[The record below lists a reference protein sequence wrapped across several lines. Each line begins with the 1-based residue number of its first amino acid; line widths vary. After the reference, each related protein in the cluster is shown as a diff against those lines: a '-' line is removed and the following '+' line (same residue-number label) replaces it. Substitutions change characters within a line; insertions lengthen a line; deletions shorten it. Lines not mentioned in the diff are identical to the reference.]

1 MTLVENQHKMG
12 TWTKQYIAGKWVE
25 GSGEK
30 MLENMNPYTGE
41 VIATWRSS
49 SQDDIDQAYESAKK
63 NAEEW
68 SATLPSVKEG
78 VLRQVS
84 SLMDERKEEI
94 IQLLIT
100 ESGSTRIKAEAE
112 FAAAK
117 RIVDESSSFPFR
129 MKGELLPSNTPGKE
143 NRIVREPK
151 GVIGVIGPWNFPLHL
166 CLRSVAPAIA
176 LGNGVVIK
184 PASDTP
190 ITAGWLIADLFEQAG
205 LPEGVLN
212 VVAGSGS
219 EIGDYF
225 VAHPIPKVISFTGST
240 EVGKGIGKLAGEHLK
255 ETALELG
262 GNNAMIVLEDADIE
276 HAAQAAVFGKFL
288 HQGQICMALNRIIVH
303 ADIYDEFLKSFVSKT
318 KNIQAGDP
326 SDEKTLVGPLIR
338 KKEVERLLE
347 LVEQAKD
354 EGAQL
359 LLGGTHQEGVLMPT
373 VLADVKPEQ
382 DIVQQEL
389 FGPVAVIMKA
399 KGEQEAIQLAN
410 DTPYG
415 LSGSVFT
422 GNLERGYRVAQRIE
436 SGMVH
441 VNDQSVNDEAHVMF
455 GGEKSSGIGRFGGD
469 WAIDKF
475 TRTRWISLQHQYR
488 EYPGVK

>member
-1 MTLVENQHKMG
+1 MTLMETEHT
-12 TWTKQYIAGKWVE
+12 TWTKQFINGEWVE

-30 MLENMNPYTGE
+30 TVENKNPYTGE

-49 SQDDIDQAYESAKK
+49 NKEDIDQAYEAARKSSVEWKK
-63 NAEEW
+63 
-68 SATLPSVKEG
+68 SLPAVKEG
-78 VLRQVS
+78 VLRKVS
-84 SLMDERKEEI
+84 ALMAEHKEEI
-94 IQLLIT
+94 VKLLIT

-112 FAAAK
+112 FASAK
-117 RIVDESSSFPFR
+117 RIVDEAASFPYR
-129 MKGELLPSNTPGKE
+129 MKGEILPSNTPGKE
-143 NRIVREPK
+143 NRVVREPK

-225 VAHPIPKVISFTGST
+225 VAHPVPKVISFTGST
-240 EVGKGIGKLAGEHLK
+240 EVGQGIGKLAGEHLK

-262 GNNAMIVLEDADIE
+262 GNNAMVVLEDADIE
-276 HAAQAAVFGKFL
+276 RAAESAVFGKFL

-303 ADIYDEFLKSFVSKT
+303 ADIYDRFVESFLAKT
-318 KNIQAGDP
+318 KKIQAGDP
-326 SDEKTLVGPLIR
+326 ADAQTLVGPLIR
-338 KKEVERLLE
+338 EKEVARLLD
-347 LVEQAKD
+347 LIKGAKA
-354 EGAQL
+354 EGARL
-359 LLGGTHQEGVLMPT
+359 LLGGTSKGSVLEPT
-373 VLADVKPEQ
+373 VLADVKPDQ
-382 DIVQQEL
+382 HIVQQEL

-399 KGEQEAIQLAN
+399 QDEQEAVRLAN

-422 GNLERGYRVAQRIE
+422 GNLERGYQVAQQID

-469 WAIDKF
+469 WAIEKF
-475 TRTRWISLQHQYR
+475 TRTRWISIQHQYR
-488 EYPGVK
+488 DYPGVQ

>member
-1 MTLVENQHKMG
+1 MTLMDTKQ
-12 TWTKQYIAGKWVE
+12 TWTKQYINGEWIE

-30 MLENMNPYTGE
+30 TMENINPYTGE

-49 SQDDIDQAYESAKK
+49 NKEDIDRAYEA
-63 NAEEW
+63 AEKGSVQW
-68 SATLPSVKEG
+68 SQTLPSQKEEI
-78 VLRQVS
+78 LRKVS
-84 SLMDERKEEI
+84 MIMGERKDEI

-117 RIVDESSSFPFR
+117 RIVDESASFPYR
-129 MKGELLPSNTPGKE
+129 MKGEILPSNTAGKE
-143 NRIVREPK
+143 NRVVREPK

-190 ITAGWLIADLFEQAG
+190 ITAGWLIADLFDQAG
-205 LPEGVLN
+205 LPKGVLH

-225 VAHPIPKVISFTGST
+225 VAHSIPKVISFTGST
-240 EVGKGIGKLAGEHLK
+240 EVGQGIGKLAGEHLK

-262 GNNAMIVLEDADIE
+262 GNNAMVVLEDADLE
-276 HAAQAAVFGKFL
+276 RAAEAAVFGKFL
-288 HQGQICMALNRIIVH
+288 HQGQICMALNRIIIH
-303 ADIYDEFLKSFVSKT
+303 TDIYDSFVDAFVAKT
-318 KNIQAGDP
+318 KQIQAGDP
-326 SDEKTLVGPLIR
+326 ADSNTLVGPLIR
-338 KKEVERLLE
+338 EKEVERLLE
-347 LVEQAKD
+347 LVKSAEDA
-354 EGAQL
+354 GARL
-359 LLGGTHQEGVLMPT
+359 LLGGSSKGSVLQPT

-382 DIVQQEL
+382 EIVQQEL
-389 FGPVAVIMKA
+389 FGPVAVLLRA
-399 KGEQEAIQLAN
+399 KDEAEAVRLAN

-422 GNLERGYRVAQRIE
+422 TNLERGYQVAKRIE
-436 SGMVH
+436 SGMIH

-488 EYPGVK
+488 TYPGVSDVD

>member
-1 MTLVENQHKMG
+1 MTLMEKTPA
-12 TWTKQYIAGKWVE
+12 TWTKQYINGEWVE

-30 MLENMNPYTGE
+30 TMENMNPYTGE

-49 SQDDIDQAYESAKK
+49 TKTDIDRAYEAAQKSSLAWRK
-63 NAEEW
+63 
-68 SATLPSVKEG
+68 SLPGIKEG
-78 VLRQVS
+78 ILRKVS
-84 SLMDERKEEI
+84 SLMTDRKEEMLN
-94 IQLLIT
+94 LLIT
-100 ESGSTRIKAEAE
+100 ESGSTRIKAESE

-117 RIVDESSSFPFR
+117 RIVDEAASFPYR
-129 MKGELLPSNTPGKE
+129 MKGELIPSNTPGKE
-143 NRIVREPK
+143 NRVIREPK
-151 GVIGVIGPWNFPLHL
+151 GVVGVIGPWNFPLHL

-190 ITAGWLIADLFEQAG
+190 ITAGWLIADLFHQAG

-240 EVGKGIGKLAGEHLK
+240 KVGQGIGKLAGEHLK

-262 GNNAMIVLEDADIE
+262 GNNAMVVLEDADIE
-276 HAAQAAVFGKFL
+276 RAAEAAVFGKFL
-288 HQGQICMALNRIIVH
+288 HQGQICMALNRIIIH
-303 ADIYDEFLKSFVSKT
+303 ADVYDQFVKSFVDKTKRLRTGDPADSKT
-318 KNIQAGDP
+318 M
-326 SDEKTLVGPLIR
+326 VGPLIR
-338 KKEVERLLE
+338 EKEVKRLLE
-347 LVEQAKD
+347 WIQTAQE
-354 EGAQL
+354 EGARL
-359 LLGGTHQEGVLMPT
+359 LLGGSGKGSVLEPT
-373 VLADVKPEQ
+373 VLVDVKPEQ

-389 FGPVAVIMKA
+389 FGPVAVLMRA
-399 KGEQEAIQLAN
+399 GDEQEAIRLAN

-422 GNLERGYRVAQRIE
+422 SNLERGYRVAQNIE

-469 WAIDKF
+469 WAIEKF

-488 EYPGVK
+488 DFPGIN

>member
-1 MTLVENQHKMG
+1 MTLMETEHT
-12 TWTKQYIAGKWVE
+12 TWTKQFINGEWVE

-30 MLENMNPYTGE
+30 IVENKNPYTGE

-49 SQDDIDQAYESAKK
+49 NKEDIDQAYEAAQKSSVKWKK
-63 NAEEW
+63 
-68 SATLPSVKEG
+68 SLPAVKEG
-78 VLRQVS
+78 VLRKVS
-84 SLMDERKEEI
+84 ALMVERKEEI
-94 IQLLIT
+94 VKLLIT

-112 FAAAK
+112 FASAK
-117 RIVDESSSFPFR
+117 RIVDEAASFPYR
-129 MKGELLPSNTPGKE
+129 MKGEILPSNTPGKE
-143 NRIVREPK
+143 NRVVREPK

-225 VAHPIPKVISFTGST
+225 VAHPVPKVISFTGST
-240 EVGKGIGKLAGEHLK
+240 KVGQGIGKLAGEHLK

-276 HAAQAAVFGKFL
+276 RAAASAVFGKFL

-303 ADIYDEFLKSFVSKT
+303 ADIYDTFVESFVAKT
-318 KNIQAGDP
+318 KKIQTGDP
-326 SDEKTLVGPLIR
+326 ADAQTLVGPLIR
-338 KKEVERLLE
+338 EKEVERLLD
-347 LVEQAKD
+347 LIKGAKA
-354 EGAQL
+354 EGARL
-359 LLGGTHQEGVLMPT
+359 LLGGTSKGSVLEPT
-373 VLADVKPEQ
+373 VLADVIPEQ
-382 DIVQQEL
+382 HIVQQEL
-389 FGPVAVIMKA
+389 FGPVAVLMKA
-399 KGEQEAIQLAN
+399 KDEQEAVRLAN

-422 GNLERGYRVAQRIE
+422 GNLDRGYQVAQQIE

-469 WAIDKF
+469 WAIEKF
-475 TRTRWISLQHQYR
+475 TRTRWISIQHQYR
-488 EYPGVK
+488 DYPGVQ

>member
-30 MLENMNPYTGE
+30 MLENINPYTGE

-63 NAEEW
+63 SAEEW

-469 WAIDKF
+469 WAINKF

>member
-1 MTLVENQHKMG
+1 MTLMEKTSA
-12 TWTKQYIAGKWVE
+12 TWTKQYINGEWVE

-30 MLENMNPYTGE
+30 TMENMNPYTGE

-49 SQDDIDQAYESAKK
+49 SKTDIDRAYEVAQKSSL
-63 NAEEW
+63 EW
-68 SATLPSVKEG
+68 RKSQPGIKEG
-78 VLRQVS
+78 ILRKVS
-84 SLMDERKEEI
+84 SLMTDRKEEI
-94 IQLLIT
+94 LNLLIT

-117 RIVDESSSFPFR
+117 RIVDEAASFPYR
-129 MKGELLPSNTPGKE
+129 MKGELLPSNTQGKE
-143 NRIVREPK
+143 NRVIREPK
-151 GVIGVIGPWNFPLHL
+151 GMVGVIGPWNFPLHL

-190 ITAGWLIADLFEQAG
+190 ITAGWLIADLFHQAG

-212 VVAGSGS
+212 VVAGSGG

-240 EVGKGIGKLAGEHLK
+240 KVGQGIGKLAGEHLK

-262 GNNAMIVLEDADIE
+262 GNNAMVVLEDADIE
-276 HAAQAAVFGKFL
+276 RAAEAAVFGKFL
-288 HQGQICMALNRIIVH
+288 HQGQICMALNRIIIH
-303 ADIYDEFLKSFVSKT
+303 ADVYDQFVKTFVDKT
-318 KNIQAGDP
+318 KRIRTGDP
-326 SDEKTLVGPLIR
+326 SDSATMVGPLIR
-338 KKEVERLLE
+338 EKEVQRLLE
-347 LVEQAKD
+347 WIQTAQQD
-354 EGAQL
+354 GARL
-359 LLGGTHQEGVLMPT
+359 LLGGSGKGSVLEPT
-373 VLADVKPEQ
+373 VLVDVKPEQ

-389 FGPVAVIMKA
+389 FGPVAVLMRA
-399 KGEQEAIQLAN
+399 VDEQDAVRLAN

-422 GNLERGYRVAQRIE
+422 SNLERGYRVAQSIE

-469 WAIDKF
+469 WAIEKF

-488 EYPGVK
+488 DFPGIN

>member
-1 MTLVENQHKMG
+1 MTLMEKTSA
-12 TWTKQYIAGKWVE
+12 TWTKQYINGEWVE

-30 MLENMNPYTGE
+30 TMENMNPYTGE

-49 SQDDIDQAYESAKK
+49 SKTDIDRAYEAAQKSSL
-63 NAEEW
+63 EW
-68 SATLPSVKEG
+68 RKSLPGIKEG
-78 VLRQVS
+78 ILRKVS
-84 SLMDERKEEI
+84 SLMTDRKEEI
-94 IQLLIT
+94 LNLLIT

-117 RIVDESSSFPFR
+117 RIVDEAASFPYR

-143 NRIVREPK
+143 NRVIREPK
-151 GVIGVIGPWNFPLHL
+151 GVVGVIGPWNFPLHL

-190 ITAGWLIADLFEQAG
+190 ITAGWLIADLFHQAG

-212 VVAGSGS
+212 VVAGSGG

-240 EVGKGIGKLAGEHLK
+240 KVGQGIGKLAGEHLK

-262 GNNAMIVLEDADIE
+262 GNNAMVVLEDADIE
-276 HAAQAAVFGKFL
+276 RAAEAAVFGKFL
-288 HQGQICMALNRIIVH
+288 HQGQICMALNRIIIH
-303 ADIYDEFLKSFVSKT
+303 ADVYDQFVKTFVDKT
-318 KNIQAGDP
+318 KRIRTGDP
-326 SDEKTLVGPLIR
+326 SDSATMVGPLIR
-338 KKEVERLLE
+338 EKEVQRLLE
-347 LVEQAKD
+347 WIQTAQQD
-354 EGAQL
+354 GARL
-359 LLGGTHQEGVLMPT
+359 LLGGSGKGSVLEPT
-373 VLADVKPEQ
+373 VLVDVKPEQ

-389 FGPVAVIMKA
+389 FGPVAVLMRA
-399 KGEQEAIQLAN
+399 VDEQDAVRLAN

-422 GNLERGYRVAQRIE
+422 SNLERGYRVAQSIE

-469 WAIDKF
+469 WAIEKF

-488 EYPGVK
+488 DFPGIN

>member
-1 MTLVENQHKMG
+1 MTLAENQHATA
-12 TWTKQYIAGKWVE
+12 TWTKQYITGKWVE
-25 GSGEK
+25 GSGDK
-30 MLENMNPYTGE
+30 MLENINPYSGE

-49 SQDDIDQAYESAKK
+49 SQDDIDQAYVSAQKS
-63 NAEEW
+63 AVEW
-68 SATLPSVKEG
+68 QATLPSVKEG
-78 VLRQVS
+78 VLRKMA
-84 SLMDERKEEI
+84 SLMDGRKEEI

-117 RIVDESSSFPFR
+117 RIVDESASFPFR

-143 NRIVREPK
+143 NRVIREPK

-225 VAHPIPKVISFTGST
+225 VKHPVPKVISFTGST

-262 GNNAMIVLEDADIE
+262 GNNAMIVLEDADME
-276 HAAQAAVFGKFL
+276 HAEQAAVFGKFL

-303 ADIYDEFLKSFVSKT
+303 ENIYDQFVESFVNKT
-318 KNIQAGDP
+318 KSIQAGDP

-347 LVEQAKD
+347 LVKQATD
-354 EGAQL
+354 EGAHL
-359 LLGGTHQEGVLMPT
+359 MLGGTHQENVLMPT

-382 DIVQQEL
+382 PIVQQEL
-389 FGPVAVIMKA
+389 FGPVAIIMKA
-399 KGEQEAIQLAN
+399 KDEQQAIRLAN

-422 GNLERGYRVAQRIE
+422 GNLERGYQVAQQIE

-455 GGEKSSGIGRFGGD
+455 GGEKSSGLGRFGGD

-475 TRTRWISLQHQYR
+475 TRTRWISLQHQFR

>member
-1 MTLVENQHKMG
+1 MTLMDNQRTAA
-12 TWTKQYIAGKWVE
+12 TWTKQYISGKWVD
-25 GSGEK
+25 GTGEK
-30 MLENMNPYTGE
+30 MLENINPYTDE
-41 VIATWRSS
+41 VIAVWRSS
-49 SQDDIDQAYESAKK
+49 SKEDIDRAYQSAKK
-63 NAEEW
+63 SAVEW
-68 SATLPSVKEG
+68 KAALPSVKEG
-78 VLRQVS
+78 VLRKMS

-94 IQLLIT
+94 IRLLIT

-117 RIVDESSSFPFR
+117 RVVDESASFPFR

-143 NRIVREPK
+143 NRVLREPK
-151 GVIGVIGPWNFPLHL
+151 GVVGVIGPWNFPLHL

-225 VAHPIPKVISFTGST
+225 VTHPVPKVISFTGST
-240 EVGKGIGKLAGEHLK
+240 EVGRGIGKLAGEQLK

-303 ADIYDEFLKSFVSKT
+303 ANIYDRFLQSFVDKA

-326 SDEKTLVGPLIR
+326 ADPSTLVGPLIR
-338 KKEVERLLE
+338 QKEVERLLK
-347 LVEQAKD
+347 LVKQAEE
-354 EGAQL
+354 EGAKL
-359 LLGGTHQEGVLMPT
+359 LLGGTHEQSVLQPT
-373 VLADVKPEQ
+373 VLADVKPDQE
-382 DIVQQEL
+382 IVQQEL
-389 FGPVAVIMKA
+389 FGPVALIMKA
-399 KGEQEAIQLAN
+399 KDEQQAIELAN
-410 DTPYG
+410 NTPYG

-422 GNLERGYRVAQRIE
+422 TNLERGYHAAQQIE

-475 TRTRWISLQHQYR
+475 TRTRWISLQHQHR
-488 EYPGVK
+488 DYPGVK

>member
-1 MTLVENQHKMG
+1 MTLMEKTSA
-12 TWTKQYIAGKWVE
+12 TWTKQYINGEWVE

-30 MLENMNPYTGE
+30 TMENMNPYTGE

-49 SQDDIDQAYESAKK
+49 SKTDIDRAYEAAQKSSL
-63 NAEEW
+63 EW
-68 SATLPSVKEG
+68 RKSLPGIKEG
-78 VLRQVS
+78 ILRKVS
-84 SLMDERKEEI
+84 SLMTDRKEEI
-94 IQLLIT
+94 LNLLIT

-117 RIVDESSSFPFR
+117 RIVDEAASFPYR

-143 NRIVREPK
+143 NRVIREPK
-151 GVIGVIGPWNFPLHL
+151 GVVGVIGPWNFPLHL

-190 ITAGWLIADLFEQAG
+190 ITAGWLIADLFHQAG

-212 VVAGSGS
+212 VVAGSGG

-240 EVGKGIGKLAGEHLK
+240 KVGQGIGKLAGEHLK

-262 GNNAMIVLEDADIE
+262 GNNAMVVLEDADIE
-276 HAAQAAVFGKFL
+276 RAAKAAVFGKFL
-288 HQGQICMALNRIIVH
+288 HQGQICMALNRIIIH
-303 ADIYDEFLKSFVSKT
+303 ADVYDQFVKTFVDKT
-318 KNIQAGDP
+318 KRIRTGDP
-326 SDEKTLVGPLIR
+326 SDSATMVGPLIR
-338 KKEVERLLE
+338 EKEVQRLLE
-347 LVEQAKD
+347 WIQTAQQD
-354 EGAQL
+354 GARL
-359 LLGGTHQEGVLMPT
+359 LLGGSGKGSVLEPT
-373 VLADVKPEQ
+373 VLVDVKPEQ

-389 FGPVAVIMKA
+389 FGPVAVLMRA
-399 KGEQEAIQLAN
+399 VDEQDAVRLAN

-422 GNLERGYRVAQRIE
+422 SNLERGYRVAQSIE

-469 WAIDKF
+469 WAIEKF

-488 EYPGVK
+488 DFPGIN

>member
-1 MTLVENQHKMG
+1 MALVDNQHKRAV
-12 TWTKQYIAGKWVE
+12 WTKQYISGKWVD

-30 MLENMNPYTGE
+30 MIENINPYTGE

-49 SQDDIDQAYESAKK
+49 SHEDIDQAYESAKK
-63 NAEEW
+63 SAVEW
-68 SATLPSVKEG
+68 KASLPSIKEA
-78 VLRQVS
+78 VLRKVS

-112 FAAAK
+112 FAAAQ
-117 RIVDESSSFPFR
+117 RIVDESASFPYR

-143 NRIVREPK
+143 NRVVREPK

-166 CLRSVAPAIA
+166 CLRSAAPAIA

-225 VAHPIPKVISFTGST
+225 VTHPIPKVISFTGST

-262 GNNAMIVLEDADIE
+262 GNNAMIVLGDADIE

-303 ADIYDEFLKSFVSKT
+303 EDIYDEFVQSFVSKT

-326 SDEKTLVGPLIR
+326 AEEKTLVGPLIR

-347 LVEQAKD
+347 LVKQAKD
-354 EGAQL
+354 EGARL
-359 LLGGTHQEGVLMPT
+359 MLGGTHQESVLMPT

-389 FGPVAVIMKA
+389 FGPVAIIMKA
-399 KGEQEAIQLAN
+399 SDEQHAVQLAN
-410 DTPYG
+410 GTPYG

-422 GNLERGYRVAQRIE
+422 GNLERGYQVAQQIE

-475 TRTRWISLQHQYR
+475 TRTRWISLQHRFR

>member
-1 MTLVENQHKMG
+1 MTLMDTEHT
-12 TWTKQYIAGKWVE
+12 TWTKQYINGQWVE

-30 MLENMNPYTGE
+30 TMENINPYTGE

-49 SQDDIDQAYESAKK
+49 NKEDIDKAYESAQK
-63 NAEEW
+63 NSIEWAKSLPAE
-68 SATLPSVKEG
+68 KEK
-78 VLRQVS
+78 VLRKVS
-84 SLMDERKEEI
+84 SLMAERKEEI

-100 ESGSTRIKAEAE
+100 ESGSTRIKSEAE
-112 FAAAK
+112 FVAAK
-117 RIVDESSSFPFR
+117 RIVDEAASFPYR
-129 MKGELLPSNTPGKE
+129 MKGEIIPSNTSGKE
-143 NRIVREPK
+143 NRVVREPK

-225 VAHPIPKVISFTGST
+225 VAHPVPKVISFTGST
-240 EVGKGIGKLAGEHLK
+240 EVGQGIGKLAGEHLK

-262 GNNAMIVLEDADIE
+262 GNNAMVVLEDADIE
-276 HAAQAAVFGKFL
+276 RATEAAVFGKFL

-303 ADIYDEFLKSFVSKT
+303 ADIYDEFVDSFVAKT
-318 KNIQAGDP
+318 KNVQAGDP
-326 SDEKTLVGPLIR
+326 ADAKTLVGPLIR
-338 KKEVERLLE
+338 EKEVERLLD
-347 LVEQAKD
+347 LVNKARA

-359 LLGGTHQEGVLMPT
+359 LLGGTSKDSVLSPT

-399 KGEQEAIQLAN
+399 QDEQEAVRLAN

-422 GNLERGYRVAQRIE
+422 TDLNRGYQIAQRIE

-455 GGEKSSGIGRFGGD
+455 GGEKASGIGRFGGD
-469 WAIDKF
+469 WAIEKF
-475 TRTRWISLQHQYR
+475 TRTRWISIQHQYR
-488 EYPGVK
+488 DYPGVL

>member
-1 MTLVENQHKMG
+1 MTLMEKTSA
-12 TWTKQYIAGKWVE
+12 TWTKQYINGEWVE

-30 MLENMNPYTGE
+30 TMENMNPYTGE

-49 SQDDIDQAYESAKK
+49 SKTDIDRAYEAAQKSSLAWRK
-63 NAEEW
+63 
-68 SATLPSVKEG
+68 SLPGIKEG
-78 VLRQVS
+78 ILRKVS
-84 SLMDERKEEI
+84 SLMTDRKKEI
-94 IQLLIT
+94 LNLLIT

-117 RIVDESSSFPFR
+117 RIVDEAASFPYR
-129 MKGELLPSNTPGKE
+129 MKGELIPSNTPGKE
-143 NRIVREPK
+143 NRVIREPK
-151 GVIGVIGPWNFPLHL
+151 GVVGVIGPWNFPLHL

-190 ITAGWLIADLFEQAG
+190 ITAGWLIADLFHQAG

-212 VVAGSGS
+212 VVAGSGG

-240 EVGKGIGKLAGEHLK
+240 KVGQGIGKLAGEHLK

-262 GNNAMIVLEDADIE
+262 GNNAMVVLEDADIE
-276 HAAQAAVFGKFL
+276 RAAEAAVFGKFL
-288 HQGQICMALNRIIVH
+288 HQGQICMALNRIIIH
-303 ADIYDEFLKSFVSKT
+303 ADVYDQFVKSFVDKTKRLRTGDPADSKT
-318 KNIQAGDP
+318 M
-326 SDEKTLVGPLIR
+326 VGPLIR
-338 KKEVERLLE
+338 EKEVKRLLE
-347 LVEQAKD
+347 WIQTAQE
-354 EGAQL
+354 EGARL
-359 LLGGTHQEGVLMPT
+359 LHGGSGKGSVLEPT
-373 VLADVKPEQ
+373 VLVDVKPEQ

-389 FGPVAVIMKA
+389 FGPVAVLMRA
-399 KGEQEAIQLAN
+399 EDEQEAVRLAN

-422 GNLERGYRVAQRIE
+422 SNLERGYQVAQNIE

-469 WAIDKF
+469 WAIEKF

-488 EYPGVK
+488 NFPGIN

>member
-1 MTLVENQHKMG
+1 MTLMEKTPA
-12 TWTKQYIAGKWVE
+12 TWTKQYINGEWVE

-30 MLENMNPYTGE
+30 TMENMNPYTGE

-49 SQDDIDQAYESAKK
+49 SKTDIDRAYEAAQKSSL
-63 NAEEW
+63 EW
-68 SATLPSVKEG
+68 RKSLPGIKEG
-78 VLRQVS
+78 ILRKVS
-84 SLMDERKEEI
+84 SLMTDRKEEI
-94 IQLLIT
+94 LNLLIT
-100 ESGSTRIKAEAE
+100 ESGSTRIKAESE

-117 RIVDESSSFPFR
+117 RIVDEAASFPYR
-129 MKGELLPSNTPGKE
+129 MKGELIPSNTPGKE
-143 NRIVREPK
+143 NRVIREPK
-151 GVIGVIGPWNFPLHL
+151 GVVGVIGPWNFPLHL

-190 ITAGWLIADLFEQAG
+190 ITAGWLIADLFQQAG

-212 VVAGSGS
+212 VVAGSGG

-240 EVGKGIGKLAGEHLK
+240 KVGQGIRKLAGEHLK

-262 GNNAMIVLEDADIE
+262 GNNAMVVLEDADIE
-276 HAAQAAVFGKFL
+276 QAAEAAVFGKFL
-288 HQGQICMALNRIIVH
+288 HQGQICMALNRIIIH
-303 ADIYDEFLKSFVSKT
+303 ADVYDSFVKSFVDKT
-318 KNIQAGDP
+318 KRLRTGDP
-326 SDEKTLVGPLIR
+326 ADSETMIGPLIR
-338 KKEVERLLE
+338 EKEVKRLLE
-347 LVEQAKD
+347 WIQTAQE
-354 EGAQL
+354 EGARL
-359 LLGGTHQEGVLMPT
+359 LHGGSGKGSVLEPT
-373 VLADVKPEQ
+373 VLVDVKPEQ

-389 FGPVAVIMKA
+389 FGPVAVLMRA
-399 KGEQEAIQLAN
+399 EDEQEAVRLAN

-422 GNLERGYRVAQRIE
+422 SNLERGYRVAQSIE

-469 WAIDKF
+469 WAIEKF
-475 TRTRWISLQHQYR
+475 TRTRWISLQHEYR
-488 EYPGVK
+488 DYPGIN

>member
-1 MTLVENQHKMG
+1 MTLVDNQHKTA
-12 TWTKQYIAGKWVE
+12 TWTKQFISGKWVE
-25 GSGEK
+25 GSGERTI
-30 MLENMNPYTGE
+30 ENINPYTGE

-49 SQDDIDQAYESAKK
+49 SPEDINQAYQSAQKSSL
-63 NAEEW
+63 EW
-68 SATLPSVKEG
+68 RAALPSIKEG
-78 VLRQVS
+78 VLRKVS
-84 SLMDERKEEI
+84 SLMEERKDEI

-112 FAAAK
+112 FAAAR
-117 RIVDESSSFPFR
+117 RIVDESASFPFR

-143 NRIVREPK
+143 NRVVREPK

-190 ITAGWLIADLFEQAG
+190 TTAGWLIADLFEQAG
-205 LPEGVLN
+205 LPEGGLN

-225 VAHPIPKVISFTGST
+225 VTHPIPKVISFTGST

-262 GNNAMIVLEDADIE
+262 GNNAMIVLDDADVE

-303 ADIYDEFLKSFVSKT
+303 EDIYDRFVQSFVNKT
-318 KNIQAGDP
+318 KRIHAGDP
-326 SDEKTLVGPLIR
+326 TDEKTLVGPLIR

-347 LVEQAKD
+347 LVKQAEE

-359 LLGGTHQEGVLMPT
+359 VLGGTHQENVLMPT
-373 VLADVKPEQ
+373 VLADVKREQ
-382 DIVQQEL
+382 EIVQQEL
-389 FGPVAVIMKA
+389 FGPVAIIMKA
-399 KGEQEAIQLAN
+399 KDEQDAIELAN

-422 GNLERGYRVAQRIE
+422 ANLERGYKVAGQIE
-436 SGMVH
+436 AGMVH

-475 TRTRWISLQHQYR
+475 TRTRWISLQHQFR
-488 EYPGVK
+488 EYPGVN